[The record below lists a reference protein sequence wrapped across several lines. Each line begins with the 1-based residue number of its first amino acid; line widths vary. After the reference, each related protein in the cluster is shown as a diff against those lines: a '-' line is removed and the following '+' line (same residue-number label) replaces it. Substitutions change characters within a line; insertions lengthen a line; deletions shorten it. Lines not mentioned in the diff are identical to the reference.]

1 MKVKKKSKE
10 REREYEKN
18 KFKLIYL
25 GHKNFAYKGMKGQKR
40 NKRISNDT

>member
-18 KFKLIYL
+18 KIKLFYL
-25 GHKNFAYKGMKGQKR
+25 GNKNFSYKGIKGQKR
-40 NKRISNDT
+40 NKQISNDT